1 MCFYWCMD
9 SGFYQTGAWCMVSRL
24 YASTIYWL
32 MWRLFIYVLDKS
44 RLDQILYNCMNYT
57 TSTNK
62 TCIHCAA
69 LHHLSPVQIKLES
82 HGVQNRGSYCN
93 LSAVLPRSL
102 LFPQKTDGFNG
113 FKTANKF
120 VNRAWA
126 NLLAWRTLFPLPWL
140 TTELTLSEQFY
151 IHFCHFTTRIIST
164 IALFDGYFGFLN
176 KIHSK

>member
-1 MCFYWCMD
+1 MLTHLFAKRKLSISVSFCDTEKAMLTCFYWCMD

-24 YASTIYWL
+24 YVSTIYWL

-44 RLDQILYNCMNYT
+44 CLDQILYNCMNYT

-102 LFPQKTDGFNG
+102 LFPQKTDGLNG
-113 FKTANKF
+113 FKTDT
-120 VNRAWA
+120 AW
-126 NLLAWRTLFPLPWL
+126 NGSQGYKCQWLPMW
-140 TTELTLSEQFY
+140 T
-151 IHFCHFTTRIIST
+151 
-164 IALFDGYFGFLN
+164 
-176 KIHSK
+176 